1 MIIFRKLNSDD
12 NKFFNKL
19 IYSEGI
25 NYEEFLKIG
34 WGTNQIENQFN
45 KYSNFSFGAF
55 YENSLICFIIGDLL
69 NIEKKSEYEI
79 LLFYVCKNFRN
90 KGLAKK
96 LLINIEKNINFLNKI
111 YLEVSKNNLDAI
123 KFYKKMNFKTINT
136 RKNYFLF
143 ENEKIDALIMSK
155 NYS

>member
-19 IYSEGI
+19 IHSEGI

-34 WGTNQIENQFN
+34 WSTNQIENQFN

-69 NIEKKSEYEI
+69 NIEKFLLSCFIRQLSTYLKDGALKKI
-79 LLFYVCKNFRN
+79 L
-90 KGLAKK
+90 
-96 LLINIEKNINFLNKI
+96 IT
-111 YLEVSKNNLDAI
+111 SQ
-123 KFYKKMNFKTINT
+123 
-136 RKNYFLF
+136 
-143 ENEKIDALIMSK
+143 
-155 NYS
+155 

>member
-25 NYEEFLKIG
+25 YYEEFLKIG
-34 WGTNQIENQFN
+34 WSINQIENQFN
-45 KYSNFSFGAF
+45 KNSNLSFGAF
-55 YENSLICFIIGDLL
+55 YENSLISFIIGDLF

-155 NYS
+155 NY